1 MTTKTFKPSKNQ
13 TFKKDGVKIV
23 NCCFKRQ
30 TTITFTNTDPIE
42 ITNCIFD
49 TSECRIGSSLDGVI
63 VTDKLIRVSKSHGSK
78 FIINDI
84 SITAYKHS
92 IMNDNEYSIII
103 DKNAKININSK
114 LCGIWL
120 DKGAITILGNGSL
133 EINSYFGIYCDGLLS
148 IKNDKNSS
156 MKIDITSYDDD
167 EEEDC
172 EVSDSVLHD
181 YMKNVYIDD
190 DYSAF
195 GIKCGRNSMISILNE
210 SDFRIKTEYYAF
222 NLTDSDLFVSNNS
235 KTYLNGSFNM
245 KRSKAAFEIKNDKL
259 TLRND
264 NEHNYEI
271 TIDELVINDVEYD
284 PGPYNNVYMYV
295 DGNGD
300 VQVDETRMITYRFY
314 SLLNNIKDADKTNLK
329 YFENQFSK
337 LCAESK

>member
-1 MTTKTFKPSKNQ
+1 MTTKTFEPSKNQ
-13 TFKKDGVKIV
+13 TFEEDGVKIV

-92 IMNDNEYSIII
+92 IMNTHDHSIII

-120 DKGAITILGNGSL
+120 DEGAITILGNGSL

-156 MKIDITSYDDD
+156 MKIDITSD
-167 EEEDC
+167 EDC
-172 EVSDSVLHD
+172 EVPDNVLHD
-181 YMKNVYIDD
+181 YMKNVCINGN
-190 DYSAF
+190 YSVF
-195 GIKCGRNSMISILNE
+195 GINGGKNSMISILNE
-210 SDFRIKTEYYAF
+210 SDFRIKSEYYAF

-337 LCAESK
+337 ICAESK